1 MPVPIP
7 FMDLDAAHAEM
18 RPELDAAVQR
28 TVDSGWYL
36 LGKELERF
44 EADFAAYCGTAHCVG
59 VASGLSAIELALR
72 GLGVGPDDEVIV
84 PAFTWVASWLGVSG
98 VGATPVGVDADPDTW
113 SIDPARIEAAVGPRT
128 KAILPVHLRGEPCD
142 DQAIATIAERHG
154 LVVVEDA
161 AQAHGARARGRRV
174 GSFGDAAA
182 FSFYPSKN
190 LGALGDGGAI
200 TTDDAELADQLR
212 LLRNYGTRNRYEIEI
227 AGVNSRLAEIQ
238 AAVLAAK
245 LPHLDDWNARRARLA
260 AVYDEILIAAPGVR
274 LPHSPAWAESAWHLY
289 VVALEDRDAV
299 RAALADEG
307 VETLVH
313 YPVMPHLSP
322 AYAELGLT
330 RGSFPVAEGLADT
343 VLSLP
348 LYPQLSEETCARVAG
363 LVAAAASAV

>member
-1 MPVPIP
+1 
-7 FMDLDAAHAEM
+7 MDLEAAHAEI

-36 LGKELERF
+36 LGKEVEQF

-72 GLGVGPDDEVIV
+72 GLGVGSGDEVIV

-98 VGATPVGVDADPDTW
+98 IGATPVGVDADPDTW
-113 SIDPARIEAAVGPRT
+113 SIDPERIEAAVGPRT

-142 DQAIATIAERHG
+142 DEAIRAIGERHG

-161 AQAHGARARGRRV
+161 AQAHGARAHGRRV
-174 GSFGDAAA
+174 GSLGNAGA

-190 LGALGDGGAI
+190 LGALGDGGAV
-200 TTDDAELADQLR
+200 TTDDPGLADRLR

-260 AVYDEILIAAPGVR
+260 AVYDEALAEAPGVR

-289 VVALEDRDAV
+289 VVALEDRDGV
-299 RAALADEG
+299 RDALAEEG
-307 VETLVH
+307 VEALVH

-322 AYAELGLT
+322 AYADLGLG
-330 RGSFPVAEGLADT
+330 RGTFPVTERLADS

-348 LYPQLSEETCARVAG
+348 LYPQLTEETAARVAR
-363 LVAAAASAV
+363 LVAAVASAA